1 MSSRTFGRIT
11 AATIIVAATLVG
23 GIYGR
28 RAFSQQVGGTESNSA
43 RVESAYSEALA
54 VISENYVDS
63 VEYEKANEAAIQGM
77 LWTLDPHSNFF
88 SPVEYARLLQDQE
101 SRFTGI
107 GVSIL
112 RHRDGVYVQT
122 PIEGTPAA
130 KAGMRFG
137 DRIVE
142 VDGKDAREWTTQ
154 AVSKAV
160 RGPEGEPVNIKIE
173 RAGSQAPLFFTIKR
187 GSVPQP
193 SIRNSFMVRPGVGYV
208 GLTGGFTHT
217 TADELSQAL
226 DELSKQ
232 GMQQLILDLRNNPG
246 GLLDQAIRVA
256 SHFVPRGKPVV
267 SVRSRDEES
276 NREYK
281 NAFYEP
287 VNYPLV
293 VLTNGNSASA
303 SEIVAGAIQDHG
315 RGLIVGETTFGKG
328 LVQRIFNLPYGAGLT
343 LTTAKY
349 YTPYGRL
356 IQRSYAGGSLYDY
369 YTHHAADATTTT
381 PRQPASPTSPT
392 SPTSPATPNAPNAA
406 VVPTPLPTPAP
417 TPSGPA
423 IRTAGGRVF
432 YGGGGITPDY
442 EVKPLDVGTP
452 VRGRIYEEAFYF
464 ARQLAGGQIAGLES
478 YRINAEPQ
486 FGRAPRPADFPITDK
501 VLQAFRDFVKR
512 DTEAGLSVAQIDRDL
527 DYVRL
532 RIRENLVNAGYGGD
546 AATRFLLEGDPQLLR
561 SLELFPEAKAL
572 AENTGRSRDSE

>member
-11 AATIIVAATLVG
+11 ATVIILAATLVG

-28 RAFSQQVGGTESNSA
+28 RAFSQQVGTADSSGAARLESS
-43 RVESAYSEALA
+43 YSEAVA
-54 VISENYVDS
+54 VISDNYVDS
-63 VEYEKANEAAIQGM
+63 VDYEKANEAAIQGM

-88 SPVEYARLLQDQE
+88 SPTEYARLLQDQE

-130 KAGMRFG
+130 QAGLRFG

-142 VDGKDAREWTTQ
+142 VDGKDARDWTTQ

-160 RGPEGEPVNIKIE
+160 RGPEGEPVTIKIE

-193 SIRNSFMVRPGVGYV
+193 SIRNYFMVRPGVGYV

-217 TADELSQAL
+217 TSDELAQAL
-226 DELSKQ
+226 EELSAQ
-232 GMQQLILDLRNNPG
+232 GMQQIILDLRNNPG
-246 GLLDQAIRVA
+246 GLLDQAIKVA
-256 SHFVPRGKPVV
+256 SHFVPRTQPVV
-267 SVRSRDEES
+267 SVRSRDEGS

-281 NAFYEP
+281 NVYYDP
-287 VNYPLV
+287 VNFPLV
-293 VLTNGNSASA
+293 VLVNGNSASA
-303 SEIVAGAIQDHG
+303 SEIVAGAVQDHG

-369 YTHHAADATTTT
+369 YTHQNPNAA
-381 PRQPASPTSPT
+381 PSPQQPPNPTSPV
-392 SPTSPATPNAPNAA
+392 TPGAPGS
-406 VVPTPLPTPAP
+406 VPTPQPTPAP

-432 YGGGGITPDY
+432 YGGGGITPDH

-452 VRGRIYEEAFYF
+452 TRARIFEEAFYF
-464 ARQLAGGQIAGLES
+464 ARQLAGGQVAGLES
-478 YRINAEPQ
+478 YRINGEPQ
-486 FGRAPRPADFPITDK
+486 FGHAPRTTDFPITDK
-501 VLQAFRDFVKR
+501 VVQAFRDFVKR
-512 DTEAGLSVAQIDRDL
+512 DTEAGLSSAQIDRDL
-527 DYVRL
+527 EYVKL
-532 RIRENLVNAGYGGD
+532 RIRENLVNVAYGGD
-546 AATRFLLEGDPQLLR
+546 AATRYLLDGDPQLLR
-561 SLELFPEAKAL
+561 ALDLFPEAKAL
-572 AENTGRSRDSE
+572 AENVGRSRNSE

>member
-11 AATIIVAATLVG
+11 AAVIIAAATLVG

-28 RAFSQQVGGTESNSA
+28 RAFSQQAGGADSDAARLESSYN
-43 RVESAYSEALA
+43 EALA
-54 VISENYVDS
+54 VISDNYVDS
-63 VEYEKANEAAIQGM
+63 VDYEKANEAAIQGM

-88 SPVEYARLLQDQE
+88 SPAEYARLLEDQE

-122 PIEGTPAA
+122 PINGTPAA
-130 KAGMRFG
+130 KAGLRFG

-142 VDGKDAREWTTQ
+142 VDGKDARDWTTQ

-160 RGPEGEPVNIKIE
+160 RGPEGEPVTIKIE
-173 RAGSQAPLFFTIKR
+173 RAGSQAPLYFTIKR

-217 TADELSQAL
+217 TSDELAQAL

-281 NAFYEP
+281 NAYYDP
-287 VNYPLV
+287 VNYPLI

-303 SEIVAGAIQDHG
+303 SEIVAGAVQDHG

-369 YTHHAADATTTT
+369 YTHHNPNAAPTPPTTL
-381 PRQPASPTSPT
+381 PNPTSPV
-392 SPTSPATPNAPNAA
+392 APNAA
-406 VVPTPLPTPAP
+406 LKQPTPQPTPAA

-452 VRGRIYEEAFYF
+452 LRARIYEEAFYF
-464 ARQLAGGQIAGLES
+464 ARQLAGGQVAGLES
-478 YRINAEPQ
+478 YRVNTEPQ
-486 FGRAPRPADFPITDK
+486 FDHAPRPTDFPVNDK
-501 VLQAFRDFVKR
+501 VVQAFRDFVKH
-512 DTEAGLSVAQIDRDL
+512 DPEAGLSSAQLDREL
-527 DYVRL
+527 DYIKL
-532 RIRENLVNAGYGGD
+532 RVRENLVNAAYGGD

-561 SLELFPEAKAL
+561 SFELFPEAKAL
-572 AENTGRSRDSE
+572 AENIGRSRDSE

>member
-1 MSSRTFGRIT
+1 MSRRTFGRIT

-28 RAFSQQVGGTESNSA
+28 RAFSQQVVG
-43 RVESAYSEALA
+43 VESDAARIESSYNEAVA

-77 LWTLDPHSNFF
+77 LSTLDPHSNFF
-88 SPVEYARLLQDQE
+88 SPTEYARLLQDQE

-130 KAGMRFG
+130 KAGLRFG
-137 DRIVE
+137 DRIIE
-142 VDGKDAREWTTQ
+142 VDGKDARDWTTQ

-160 RGPEGEPVNIKIE
+160 RGPEGEPVTIKIE

-256 SHFVPRGKPVV
+256 SHFVPRGRPVV

-281 NAFYEP
+281 NAFYDP

-369 YTHHAADATTTT
+369 YTHHAADAAT
-381 PRQPASPTSPT
+381 PTAARRPTSSTSPT
-392 SPTSPATPNAPNAA
+392 APATPNAPKP
-406 VVPTPLPTPAP
+406 VPTPQPTPAP

-423 IRTAGGRVF
+423 IKTAGGRVF

-452 VRGRIYEEAFYF
+452 VRARIYEEAFYF
-464 ARQLAGGQIAGLES
+464 ARQLAGGEVAGLES
-478 YRINAEPQ
+478 YRVNAEPQ
-486 FGRAPRPADFPITDK
+486 FGRAPRATDFVVTDK
-501 VLQAFRDFVKR
+501 VVAAFRDFVKR
-512 DTEAGLSVAQIDRDL
+512 DTEAGLNVAQIDRDL
-527 DYVRL
+527 DYVKL
-532 RIRENLVNAGYGGD
+532 RIREDLVNAAYGGD

>member
-11 AATIIVAATLVG
+11 GAIIIVAATLVG

-28 RAFSQQVGGTESNSA
+28 RAFSQQSGGADSGAA
-43 RVESAYSEALA
+43 RLETSYNEALA
-54 VISENYVDS
+54 VISDNYVDS
-63 VEYEKANEAAIQGM
+63 VDYEKANEAAIQGM

-88 SPVEYARLLQDQE
+88 SPAEYARLLQDQE

-130 KAGMRFG
+130 KAGLRFG
-137 DRIVE
+137 DRIIE
-142 VDGKDAREWTTQ
+142 VDGKDARDWTTQ

-160 RGPEGEPVNIKIE
+160 RGPEGEPVTVKIE
-173 RAGSQAPLFFTIKR
+173 RVGSQAPLYFTIKR
-187 GSVPQP
+187 GNVPQP

-217 TADELSQAL
+217 TADELAQAL
-226 DELSKQ
+226 ENLSAQ
-232 GMQQLILDLRNNPG
+232 GMQQLILDIRNNPG

-281 NAFYEP
+281 NVYYDP
-287 VNYPLV
+287 VQYPLV

-303 SEIVAGAIQDHG
+303 SEIVAGAVQDHG

-369 YTHHAADATTTT
+369 YTHHNPNAETTT
-381 PRQPASPTSPT
+381 PNAARPTNPANPL
-392 SPTSPATPNAPNAA
+392 TPNAPNA
-406 VVPTPLPTPAP
+406 VPTPQPTPAA

-423 IRTAGGRVF
+423 IKTAGGRVF

-442 EVKPLDVGTP
+442 EVKPLDFGTP
-452 VRGRIYEEAFYF
+452 VRARIYEEAFYF
-464 ARQLAGGQIAGLES
+464 SRQLAGGQVPGLES
-478 YRINAEPQ
+478 YRVNAEPQ
-486 FGRAPRPADFPITDK
+486 FNHAPRPTDFTITDK
-501 VLQAFRDFVKR
+501 VIQAFRDFVKR
-512 DTEAGLSVAQIDRDL
+512 DPEAGLTPAQVEREL
-527 DYVRL
+527 DYIKL
-532 RIRENLVNAGYGGD
+532 RVRENLINVSFGGD

-572 AENTGRSRDSE
+572 AENVGRNRDSE